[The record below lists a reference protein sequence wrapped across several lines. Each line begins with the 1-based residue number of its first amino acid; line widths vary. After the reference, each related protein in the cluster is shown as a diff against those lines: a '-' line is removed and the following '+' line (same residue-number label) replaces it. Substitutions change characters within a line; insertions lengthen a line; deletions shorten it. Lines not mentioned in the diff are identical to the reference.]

1 MEKEPKYTAGDNT
14 PCSPEECKLIDSLK
28 RLARKWEK
36 TGKDLMLFSFAGSL
50 YVIKRSCINDQDFS
64 QGAVEIIFGITNDG
78 GDPDTKL

>member
-1 MEKEPKYTAGDNT
+1 MEKETKYTAGDGT

-50 YVIKRSCINDQDFS
+50 YVVKRSCIDDEDFNR
-64 QGAVEIIFGITNDG
+64 GAVEFISGIANDG